1 MNLPDYSKIAREE
14 VFSPV
19 FSTSLVG
26 MNFLSASDNSLDI
39 YYHYSTLLMG
49 TRLEIRLERKTYDFE
64 SWEKSYEK

>member
-1 MNLPDYSKIAREE
+1 MNFPDYSKIARGE

-39 YYHYSTLLMG
+39 YCHYSTLLMVNKI
-49 TRLEIRLERKTYDFE
+49 RDKARKENIRL
-64 SWEKSYEK
+64 